1 MSVGASRRVDA
12 PVDKSSSLLHNMNRV
27 MKQRRYK
34 RISYRVLFGDVSL
47 GIHLSTLE
55 KMNDIGSETLMV
67 LLV

>member
-12 PVDKSSSLLHNMNRV
+12 PLDKPSSLCHTMNRV

-34 RISYRVLFGDVSL
+34 RISNRVLFGDIFL

-55 KMNDIGSETLMV
+55 KMSEV